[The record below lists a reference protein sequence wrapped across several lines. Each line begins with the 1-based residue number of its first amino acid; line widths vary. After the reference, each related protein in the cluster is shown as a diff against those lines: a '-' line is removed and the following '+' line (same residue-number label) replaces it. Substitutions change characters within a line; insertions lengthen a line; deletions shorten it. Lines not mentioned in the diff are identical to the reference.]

1 MTKSCLII
9 DKMHNSIVPLLE
21 GIGYKVD
28 YCPQITRSEIIERIT
43 TYTGIIIRS
52 KTNIDREILKHATN
66 LRFVAR
72 AGAGLDMLEMD
83 SIKARDIKIINAPE
97 GNRDALAEH
106 ALGMLLNLLNNIN
119 KAADEVRRMK
129 WDREGNSG
137 SEIMGKS
144 IGILG
149 YGFMGRA
156 FALRLSGFACKILA
170 YDKYITPNDPHVEAV
185 SMDRIFQDSD
195 VFSIHLPLTDE
206 TYHLIDESF
215 LDSFQKEIV
224 LLNTSRGGILK
235 QEALIRGLKTGKI
248 KGAALDVLENEKL
261 NNLSEA
267 QKENFEFLS
276 SHQGVLLTPHIA
288 GWTVESYEKIN
299 QVLVDKIK
307 GLKF

>member
-1 MTKSCLII
+1 M
-9 DKMHNSIVPLLE
+9 PLLE
-21 GIGYKVD
+21 KIGYKVD
-28 YCPQITRSEIIERIT
+28 YSPQITRSEIIERIT
-43 TYTGIIIRS
+43 PYTGIIIRS
-52 KTNIDREILKHATN
+52 KTNIDSEILEQATN

-119 KAADEVRRMK
+119 KADDEVRRLK
-129 WDREGNSG
+129 WDREGNRG
-137 SEIMGKS
+137 IELMGKCV
-144 IGILG
+144 GILG

-170 YDKYITPNDPHVEAV
+170 YDKYKNPKDPFVEAV

-235 QEALIRGLKTGKI
+235 QEALIKGLKTGKI

-261 NNLSEA
+261 NILSEA

-307 GLKF
+307 GLRF